1 VEENAQNFLSVE
13 DVNEPGF
20 RWTLKRHKFVRFY
33 VHNGGDAKA
42 AAEKAGFAESTGEA
56 YGPHLLTQAPIR
68 KAIQKLLRDLLRKE
82 GLAEESIIAK
92 WRLWTEGDAYDYVK
106 EEFVR
111 PLTDNDGEII
121 RNEAGQVVMDEQG
134 PRVLVAKGPSELTK
148 EQKARVKKISITNNN
163 NGQNVSIEMRDADK
177 AVDRLAEY
185 LGILKGEGT
194 AMGAEEAARL
204 IRETVALM
212 DDADGTN
219 TTKH

>member
-1 VEENAQNFLSVE
+1 MEETAQNFLSVE
-13 DVNEPGF
+13 DANEPGF

-42 AAEKAGFAESTGEA
+42 AAEKAGYADSTGEA

-68 KAIQKLLRDLLRKE
+68 KAIQRLLRDLLRKE
-82 GLAEESIIAK
+82 GLAEESIIAT
-92 WRLWTEGDAYDYVK
+92 WRRWTEGDAYDYVK
-106 EEFVR
+106 SEFIR
-111 PLTDNDGEII
+111 PLTDNDGEIL
-121 RNEAGQVVMDEQG
+121 RDEAGRPRMDENG
-134 PRVLVAKGPSELTK
+134 PAILVAKPPNELTT
-148 EQKARVKKISITNNN
+148 EQRSRVKKISITNNN
-163 NGQNVSIEMRDADK
+163 NGQNVSVEMEDRSK

-212 DDADGTN
+212 DDADGTPP
-219 TTKH
+219 TQH